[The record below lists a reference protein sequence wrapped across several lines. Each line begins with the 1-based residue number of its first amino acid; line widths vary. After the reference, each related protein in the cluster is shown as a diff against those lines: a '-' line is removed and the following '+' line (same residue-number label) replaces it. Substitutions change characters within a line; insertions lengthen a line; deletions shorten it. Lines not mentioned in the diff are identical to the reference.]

1 MPLNPYVINWMI
13 DLLSNR
19 KQRVKVDG
27 IVTEFLDINRG
38 VPQGTVLG
46 PMMFLLMT
54 NDIRVTNPIN
64 QMPKFADDITIVAP
78 VFNNVDLAAAEVEN
92 IKTWSEENKMP
103 LNMSKTYEIVVR
115 GKMCATPPNRIPSIT
130 RKTWLKILGVTVE
143 ETPGKWDIHFEEM
156 LKKTSERMYILRV
169 CKYYGFTK
177 EQLDLLFQ
185 SLIMPLFTFA
195 VEIWGGAS
203 HSKYISKIDKFINRA
218 HRNGYTKNRSDFKKL
233 IIDRDMRLWTKI
245 TKDTS
250 NALYNPLPNKLNR
263 PLRQRGHEFELPSLK
278 TERFKNSFV
287 NRCLFKFI

>member
-1 MPLNPYVINWMI
+1 MI

-27 IVTEFLDINRG
+27 IMTDFLDINPG
-38 VPQGTVLG
+38 VP

-54 NDIRVTNPIN
+54 KDIRVTNPIN

-78 VFNNVDLAAAEVEN
+78 VFNNVDSAAAEVEN
-92 IKTWSEENKMP
+92 IKVWSEENKMP

-143 ETPGKWDIHFEEM
+143 ETPGKKDIHFEEM

-169 CKYYGFTK
+169 CKYYERTIGF
-177 EQLDLLFQ
+177 LFQ

-218 HRNGYTKNRSDFKKL
+218 H
-233 IIDRDMRLWTKI
+233 
-245 TKDTS
+245 
-250 NALYNPLPNKLNR
+250 
-263 PLRQRGHEFELPSLK
+263 
-278 TERFKNSFV
+278 
-287 NRCLFKFI
+287 

>member
-1 MPLNPYVINWMI
+1 
-13 DLLSNR
+13 
-19 KQRVKVDG
+19 
-27 IVTEFLDINRG
+27 
-38 VPQGTVLG
+38 
-46 PMMFLLMT
+46 
-54 NDIRVTNPIN
+54 
-64 QMPKFADDITIVAP
+64 MPKFADDITIVAP
-78 VFNNVDLAAAEVEN
+78 VFNNVDSAAAEVED
-92 IKTWSEENKMP
+92 IKVWSEENKMP

-143 ETPGKWDIHFEEM
+143 ETPGKKDIHFEEM

-177 EQLDLLFQ
+177 ERLDLLFQ
-185 SLIMPLFTFA
+185 NLIMPLFTFA

-203 HSKYISKIDKFINRA
+203 HCKYISKIDKFINRA

-233 IIDRDMRLWTKI
+233 LIDRDMRLWTKI

-250 NALYNPLPNKLNR
+250 NALYNLLPNKLNR

-278 TERFKNSFV
+278 TVRFKSSFV